1 MALNFPSAPVAGQV
15 FTAEGVSFVWSGVA
29 WVVMDATNFPFA
41 TNAQALAGTL
51 ANVAMS
57 PLRLREAINARPNLG
72 GSAMYAPPVNRT
84 AQRALGS
91 NWGNTLGRAAFIS
104 VEVALGTAGGLSPV
118 RLLIGPTGSL
128 AGLIIAEMT
137 PSDGRSPISVWG
149 VVPSGWFARV
159 TGPSGATLSRWME
172 Y

>member
-1 MALNFPSAPVAGQV
+1 MALNFPSAPTVGQV
-15 FTAEGVSFVWSGVA
+15 FTAEGTSFVWTGVT

-51 ANVAMS
+51 QNVAMS

-84 AQRALGS
+84 AQRSLGG
-91 NWGNTLGRAAFIS
+91 NWTNTLGRAAFIA
-104 VEVALGTAGGLSPV
+104 VEVALGTASGLTST
-118 RLLIGPTGSL
+118 RLLIGPTTTL
-128 AGLIIAEMT
+128 AGLIIVEGT
-137 PSDGRSPISVWG
+137 PSAGRSPVSVWG
-149 VVPSGWFARV
+149 VVPPGWVARV
-159 TGPSGATLSRWME
+159 TAPAGATLSRWME